1 MYASLALI
9 AGFALLYSVFAGSV
23 ERTWI
28 SGPIVFTAFGLLI
41 GPTALDVLSFETDPE
56 VLRTLAELTLALV
69 LFSDAAG
76 ADLKVLR
83 RTAWLPT
90 RLLLI
95 GLPLTI
101 ALGFLVALLVNV
113 KLSWFELALLA
124 TMLAP
129 TDAALGQ
136 AVVSNEAVPD
146 DVRQG
151 LNVESGLNDGI
162 CVPVLLLFL
171 SLARNVNHEV
181 GPWSLALH
189 MLGEEVGI
197 GVAVGV
203 VLTLVTVRLLRL
215 AARREWLTHIWIQI
229 PVIAL
234 ALTCFATAQSLGGS
248 GFIASFVGGLLFGG
262 LAAEHRE
269 KLLLAAEGAG
279 SVFGLIT
286 WVIFGSAVVGQ
297 AVGFFEWHYLLY
309 AALSLTVVR
318 MLPVFLCL
326 TGTGLNIESK
336 LFIGWFGPR
345 GLASIVFAVMVLNS
359 DLENAGTLVIVVACT
374 VIMSILLHGVTANP
388 WAEAF
393 GRRSNNQR

>member
-56 VLRTLAELTLALV
+56 ALRTLAELTLALV

-189 MLGEEVGI
+189 MRSPGNKL
-197 GVAVGV
+197 
-203 VLTLVTVRLLRL
+203 
-215 AARREWLTHIWIQI
+215 
-229 PVIAL
+229 P
-234 ALTCFATAQSLGGS
+234 
-248 GFIASFVGGLLFGG
+248 FG
-262 LAAEHRE
+262 
-269 KLLLAAEGAG
+269 
-279 SVFGLIT
+279 T
-286 WVIFGSAVVGQ
+286 
-297 AVGFFEWHYLLY
+297 
-309 AALSLTVVR
+309 
-318 MLPVFLCL
+318 
-326 TGTGLNIESK
+326 
-336 LFIGWFGPR
+336 
-345 GLASIVFAVMVLNS
+345 
-359 DLENAGTLVIVVACT
+359 D
-374 VIMSILLHGVTANP
+374 NP
-388 WAEAF
+388 T
-393 GRRSNNQR
+393 